1 MENGQNSNPQK
12 NSISLSLTLR
22 VLLAIALVGLALAFL
37 RASADMLNALILSWI
52 IVLVASPLLHWL
64 LSKRV
69 PKGLSFALTLIA
81 ILAVFISFVLLLVVA
96 VDRLVEAIPTY
107 ASAYEDLIAS
117 LQTTLAGLGID
128 TSDIQA
134 FIDFLDPVKLV
145 EIAANF
151 LSGLIGTVSGV
162 ILVAL
167 LVIFL
172 LLDAINAPA
181 KLLREIKTGNQYL
194 QRFFTTSHSLRE
206 YVYMTTVVGLVTGV
220 VDTIWFLILGV
231 DFAILWGIL
240 AFLLSYIPSLGFWL
254 AAIPPTILALLE
266 SGPVTAALVFFG
278 IVLINGF
285 AENVVKPK
293 YMGTGLNLSPFMIVF
308 SVIFWATIL
317 GPLGAI
323 LGVPMTVMFKE
334 LVLEADEQ
342 NRWIAK
348 LMSSS
353 AKGTPDSQVESQ
365 SDIRKENYK

>member
-1 MENGQNSNPQK
+1 MENSQNNNSLK
-12 NSISLSLTLR
+12 NSLSLSLTLR

-37 RASADMLNALILSWI
+37 RLSADMINALLLSWI

-81 ILAVFISFVLLLVVA
+81 ILAVFIAFALLLVVA
-96 VDRLVEAIPTY
+96 VNRLAEAIPSY
-107 ASAYEDLIAS
+107 AAAYEDLMAS
-117 LQTTLAGLGID
+117 IQTSLASLGID
-128 TSDIQA
+128 TGDIQA
-134 FIDFLDPVKLV
+134 FIEFLDPVKLV
-145 EIAANF
+145 DFAANF

-162 ILVAL
+162 LLVAL
-167 LVIFL
+167 LIIFL
-172 LLDAINAPA
+172 MLDAINAPA
-181 KLLREIKTGNQYL
+181 KLAREIKSGNKYL
-194 QRFFTTSHSLRE
+194 QRFFTTSRALRE
-206 YVYMTTVVGLVTGV
+206 YVLMTTVVGLVTGV

-231 DFAILWGIL
+231 DFAVLWGIL
-240 AFLLSYIPSLGFWL
+240 AFLMSYIPSLGFWL

-266 SGPVTAALVFFG
+266 SGPAVAALVFLG
-278 IVLINGF
+278 IVVINGF

-308 SVIFWATIL
+308 SVIFWAGIL

-342 NRWIAK
+342 NRWIAR
-348 LMSSS
+348 LISSS
-353 AKGTPDSQVESQ
+353 DKETPGDQAANE
-365 SDIRKENYK
+365 DDLRKEVS

>member
-1 MENGQNSNPQK
+1 MENEQHQPSPK
-12 NSISLSLTLR
+12 NMLSLSLTLR
-22 VLLAIALVGLALAFL
+22 VLLAIALAGLALAFL
-37 RASADMLNALILSWI
+37 RVSADMLNALILSWI

-81 ILAVFISFVLLLVVA
+81 ILAVFVGFAFLLVIA
-96 VDRLVEAIPTY
+96 ADRLVEAIPTY
-107 ASAYEDLIAS
+107 ATAYEDLMAS
-117 LQTTLAGLGID
+117 IQATLAGLGID
-128 TSDIQA
+128 TNDVQA
-134 FIDFLDPVKLV
+134 IIEFLNPTKLV
-145 EIAANF
+145 EFAAGF

-162 ILVAL
+162 ILIAL

-181 KLLREIKTGNQYL
+181 KLAREIKNGNQYL
-194 QRFFTTSHSLRE
+194 QRFFSTSHSLRE
-206 YVYMTTVVGLVTGV
+206 YVLMTTVVGLVTGV
-220 VDTIWFLILGV
+220 IDTILFLLLGV

-266 SGPVTAALVFFG
+266 SGPGTAALVFFG

-293 YMGTGLNLSPFMIVF
+293 YMGEGLNLSPFMIVF
-308 SVIFWATIL
+308 SVIFWAGIL

-342 NRWIAK
+342 NRWIAS
-348 LMSSS
+348 LMSSTPKS
-353 AKGTPDSQVESQ
+353 TPDSQAESQ
-365 SDIRKENYK
+365 SDLRKEND

>member
-1 MENGQNSNPQK
+1 MENDQHQPSPK
-12 NSISLSLTLR
+12 NMLSLSLTLR

-37 RASADMLNALILSWI
+37 RVSADMINSLILSWI

-81 ILAVFISFVLLLVVA
+81 ILAVFVGFALLLVIA
-96 VDRLVEAIPTY
+96 ADRLVEAIPTY
-107 ASAYEDLIAS
+107 ATAYEDLIAS
-117 LQTTLAGLGID
+117 IQATLVGLGID
-128 TSDIQA
+128 TNDAQTI
-134 FIDFLDPVKLV
+134 IEFLNPTKLV
-145 EIAANF
+145 EFAAGF
-151 LSGLIGTVSGV
+151 LSGLIGTISGV
-162 ILVAL
+162 ILVVL

-172 LLDAINAPA
+172 LLDAINAPT
-181 KLLREIKTGNQYL
+181 KLLREIKSGNKYL
-194 QRFFTTSHSLRE
+194 QRFFTTSQSLRE

-220 VDTIWFLILGV
+220 IDTIWFLILGV

-266 SGPVTAALVFFG
+266 SGPATAALVFLG

-293 YMGTGLNLSPFMIVF
+293 YMGEGLNLSPFMIVF
-308 SVIFWATIL
+308 SVIFWAAIL

-323 LGVPMTVMFKE
+323 LGVPITLMFKE
-334 LVLEADEQ
+334 LVLEADDQ
-342 NRWIAK
+342 NRWIAR

-353 AKGTPDSQVESQ
+353 DQGTPDDQT
-365 SDIRKENYK
+365 ENGG

>member
-1 MENGQNSNPQK
+1 MENGQNN
-12 NSISLSLTLR
+12 NSLKKSFGLSLTLR
-22 VLLAIALVGLALAFL
+22 ALLAIALVGLALTFL
-37 RASADMLNALILSWI
+37 RASADMLTALILSWI

-81 ILAVFISFVLLLVVA
+81 ILAVFVAFVLLMVVA
-96 VDRLVEAIPTY
+96 VNRLADSIPAY
-107 ASAYEDLIAS
+107 ASAYDDLVAS
-117 LQTTLAGLGID
+117 IQTTLASLGID
-128 TSDIQA
+128 TNDIQA
-134 FIDFLDPVKLV
+134 FFDFVDPVKIV
-145 EIAANF
+145 EVASNF
-151 LSGLIGTVSGV
+151 LSGLIGTVSSV

-172 LLDAINAPA
+172 LLDAVNAPA
-181 KLLREIKTGNQYL
+181 KLLKEIKTGNKYL
-194 QRFFTTSHSLRE
+194 QRLFTTSHSVRE
-206 YVYMTTVVGLVTGV
+206 YVYMTTVVGLVTGI

-266 SGPVTAALVFFG
+266 SGPGTAALVFFG

-293 YMGTGLNLSPFMIVF
+293 YMGEGLNLSPFMIIF
-308 SVIFWATIL
+308 SVIFWAGIL

-342 NRWIAK
+342 NRWIAS
-348 LMSSS
+348 LMSSTPKS
-353 AKGTPDSQVESQ
+353 TPDSQAESQ
-365 SDIRKENYK
+365 SDLRKEND